1 MTAVLITGANR
12 GLGFEFASQYAA
24 AGWHVIAACRD
35 PAAASGLR
43 RLGEEAGERL
53 TVVPMD
59 VTSAQSVQRAAEQF
73 KDRAVDL
80 LVNNAGVAGPRGQTA
95 GNVDFEAWAHVLDVN
110 TMGPVRVLQAFI
122 EHLARSERRL
132 AVTITSGMSSIADN
146 KTGGSIPYRSSKAGV
161 NMAMRSAAIDLAPR
175 GIVCAVLSP
184 GWVRTDMGG
193 PGAALPVA
201 DSVMAMRR
209 VIEKLGPGDSGKFY
223 NYDGREFPW

>member
-35 PAAASGLR
+35 PAAASDLR
-43 RLGEEAGERL
+43 RLGQEAGER
-53 TVVPMD
+53 VMIVPMD
-59 VTSAQSVQRAAEQF
+59 VTNAQSVQRAAEQF
-73 KDRAVDL
+73 KDTPVDL
-80 LVNNAGVAGPRGQTA
+80 LINNAGVAGPRGQTA

-161 NMAMRSAAIDLAPR
+161 NMAMRSAAVDLAPR
-175 GIVCAVLSP
+175 GIVCVVLSP

-193 PGAALPVA
+193 PGATLSAA
-201 DSVMAMRR
+201 GSVMAMRG